1 MRNLKSLSPFLGGG
15 WGDGGGGALARDEIF
30 IKTQTFEIRFVIGS
44 ENRLFAGAGVC
55 VQFSARKFY
64 RLGQ

>member
-1 MRNLKSLSPFLGGG
+1 MGGG
-15 WGDGGGGALARDEIF
+15 LARDKTF